1 MPDLRER
8 SGQSRLAENYHI
20 LQDGLESVSLLLS
33 IIGWHQP
40 PRNAAFACIWWQT
53 QSATVKRGVSQ

>member
-1 MPDLRER
+1 MPDLGER

-40 PRNAAFACIWWQT
+40 PRNAAFACI
-53 QSATVKRGVSQ
+53 